1 MRRPNIKLQVLQD
14 RLRASEARY
23 SSVIAAMA
31 EGVVIID
38 HDGRVIE
45 CNQAAQTI
53 LDRRADEILGR
64 RGSVVSRKAVKEGG
78 TRVPASECPVVMALR
93 GRPCNGFVIGI
104 ESKRGRRWIS
114 INTRPIFDD
123 AGESVLR
130 GRHWRAR

>member
-14 RLRASEARY
+14 RLHASEARY

-64 RGSVVSRKAVKEGG
+64 RGSVVPRG
-78 TRVPASECPVVMALR
+78 SEA
-93 GRPCNGFVIGI
+93 
-104 ESKRGRRWIS
+104 
-114 INTRPIFDD
+114 
-123 AGESVLR
+123 
-130 GRHWRAR
+130 